1 MHRCR
6 RLVLPAILLGS
17 VLLGAPP
24 ARPLLWRANKGGKDG
39 PTIHFLGSL
48 HIGRADFYPVHK
60 KVAAAYA
67 AADTCVFEIDL
78 VQAKMP
84 WQIGR
89 LLLRGRLGGGKT
101 LQDVVSK
108 KTWTDL
114 QVCAQEVGMPMVML
128 RSMKPWMC
136 AQLLTAAA
144 VVKAGYNP
152 ENGTD
157 LHFFRLALQDKR
169 HIVPLET
176 LGQQLD
182 AIQKALEPLGE
193 TVLTETIKELA
204 DLDKS
209 FGKLVRCWRQGDVEG
224 LTELLK
230 DMELGDEK
238 AYQIL
243 LADRNKNWIPIL
255 EKTIVTP
262 IPPPKATTE
271 GAAKPVPA
279 QPTGPRRLF
288 VVVGAGHLVGKGSVV
303 ELLRKRGWTVVRE

>member
-1 MHRCR
+1 MYRCR
-6 RLVLPAILLGS
+6 HLVLPAVLLGS
-17 VLLGAPP
+17 ILLGAPP
-24 ARPLLWRANKGGKDG
+24 ARPLLWRASKGGKDA
-39 PTIHFLGSL
+39 PTIHLLGSL
-48 HIGRADFYPVHK
+48 HIGRADFYPVHE

-84 WQIGR
+84 WQVAR

-101 LQDVVSK
+101 LRDVVSE

-114 QVCAQEVGMPMVML
+114 QKCAQEVGMPMVML
-128 RSMKPWMC
+128 NSMKPWMG

-144 VVKAGYNP
+144 IVKAGYNP
-152 ENGTD
+152 DNGTD
-157 LHFFRLALQDKR
+157 LHFFRRALKDNK

-193 TVLTETIKELA
+193 AVLTETIKELA

-209 FGKLVRCWRQGDVEG
+209 FGKLVRCWRQGDAEG
-224 LTELLK
+224 LSKLLK

-238 AYQIL
+238 AYQVL
-243 LADRNKNWIPIL
+243 LVDRNKNWIPIF
-255 EKTIVTP
+255 EKTIATP
-262 IPPPKATTE
+262 IPPPKAPAE
-271 GAAKPVPA
+271 GAIKPAPV
-279 QPTGPRRLF
+279 QRTGPRHLF
-288 VVVGAGHLVGKGSVV
+288 AVVGAGHLVGKSSVV
-303 ELLRKRGWTVVRE
+303 ELLRKRGWTVARE